1 MDEIAQPRKGSSAV
15 RLLAA
20 ALAGAIG
27 AFGMPAAAHR
37 AEAAP
42 LPTAAATTTVT
53 SDAEPV

>member
-1 MDEIAQPRKGSSAV
+1 MDEIAQPRRGSSAV

-37 AEAAP
+37 AEPAP
-42 LPTAAATTTVT
+42 LPTAATTTTVA

>member
-1 MDEIAQPRKGSSAV
+1 MEEIEQPRRGRSAI

-37 AEAAP
+37 AESAAAP
-42 LPTAAATTTVT
+42 SATTSSASV
-53 SDAEPV
+53 SDVDPV